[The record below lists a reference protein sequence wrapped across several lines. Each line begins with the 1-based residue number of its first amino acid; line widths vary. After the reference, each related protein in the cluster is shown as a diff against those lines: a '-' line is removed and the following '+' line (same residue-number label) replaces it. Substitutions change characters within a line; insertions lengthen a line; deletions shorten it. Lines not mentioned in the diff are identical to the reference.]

1 MTLNLPITGICSF
14 GKYPIAADIGKLK
27 ADMAVLG
34 IPCDIAVGFLSG
46 ARLGPRRIREASTQ
60 YARGDAGFYDP
71 ERNEVY
77 LAAPDRIVDCGDSDI
92 VTGDIE
98 ATIANAAQSVKGIAD
113 SGAIPV
119 VMGGD
124 HSVSIPVSRGIAGIG
139 PVHVIQFDAH
149 LDWSRGAGPQQYT
162 NGTPMRHMSTM
173 AHITG
178 MTQIGMRGFG
188 SSTRADYDE
197 ARAWGSDIITGR
209 EALELGATGL
219 IDRIPAG
226 KKYYVTIDIDAL
238 DMAEAPGVASPVP
251 GGLSYSLLVRLLEA
265 IAKKGEV
272 VCFDL
277 VEVAPQYDPSGATPR
292 MAALIMLH
300 FMGFILKNRENK
312 NAAKRHGHSR

>member
-1 MTLNLPITGICSF
+1 MALNLPISGICSF
-14 GKYPIAADIGKLK
+14 GKYPIVTDISTLD

-71 ERNEVY
+71 ERDGTY
-77 LAAPDRIVDCGDSDI
+77 LAAPNRIVDCGDTDI

-98 ATIANAAQSVKGIAD
+98 ATIANAAAMVKAVAD

-119 VMGGD
+119 AMGGD
-124 HSVSIPVSRGIAGIG
+124 HSVSIPVAMGIAGLG
-139 PVHVIQFDAH
+139 PVHVIQLDAH
-149 LDWSRGAGPQQYT
+149 LDWSHGAGPQKFT

-173 AHITG
+173 SHVKG

-209 EALELGATGL
+209 EAIELGVSGL
-219 IDRIPAG
+219 IERIPAG
-226 KKYYVTIDIDAL
+226 EKYYVTIDIDAL

-251 GGLSYSLLVRLLEA
+251 GGLSYSLLVNFLEA
-265 IAKKGEV
+265 VSRKGQV

-277 VEVAPQYDPSGATPR
+277 VEVAPQYDPTGTTSR
-292 MAALIMLH
+292 IAALIMLH
-300 FMGFILKNRENK
+300 FMGFILKEREN
-312 NAAKRHGHSR
+312 NR

>member
-1 MTLNLPITGICSF
+1 MALNLPITGICSF
-14 GKYPIAADIGKLK
+14 GKYPICTDLDALD

-71 ERNEVY
+71 ERDDTY
-77 LAAPDRIVDCGDSDI
+77 LAAPNRIVDCGDSDI
-92 VTGDIE
+92 VTGDIL
-98 ATIANAAQSVKGIAD
+98 ATIANAAESVKAIAS
-113 SGAIPV
+113 SGALPV

-124 HSVSIPVSRGIAGIG
+124 HSTSIPVAMGIADLG

-149 LDWSRGAGPQQYT
+149 LDWSHGAGPQKFT

-173 AHITG
+173 KHVTG

-197 ARAWGSDIITGR
+197 ARAWGSDIITGCK
-209 EALELGATGL
+209 ALELGVPGL
-219 IDRIPAG
+219 IERIPAG

-251 GGLSYSLLVRLLEA
+251 GGLSYSLLVKLLEA
-265 IAKKGEV
+265 IAKKGDV

-277 VEVAPQYDPSGATPR
+277 VEVAPQYDPSGATSR
-292 MAALIMLH
+292 IAALIMLH
-300 FMGFILKNRENK
+300 FMGFILKERERK
-312 NAAKRHGHSR
+312 GR